1 MSKRKLLLT
10 FPPTLIDKP
19 ITYHLVKD
27 YDLELNILRARV
39 TPREE
44 GRLIVELTGDD
55 EKLESGE
62 TFLKSLGVGVKP
74 LALDIAYYEDRCN
87 HCTACVSVCRSGAIT
102 VNRDEM
108 KMNLEKEKCIACELC
123 VTVCPFKAVEIQF

>member
-10 FPPTLIDKP
+10 FPTNLIDKP

-39 TPREE
+39 TPNEE
-44 GRLIVELTGDD
+44 GRLIVELVGSD
-55 EKLESGE
+55 KQLEYGE
-62 TFLKSLGVGVKP
+62 TFLSSLGVGVKP
-74 LALDIAYYEDRCN
+74 LALDIAYHEERCIY
-87 HCTACVSVCRSGAIT
+87 CTACAAVCRSGAIT
-102 VNRDEM
+102 VRQDDM
-108 KMNLEKEKCIACELC
+108 KMNLEKDKCIACELC